1 MWRLEDGGWWP
12 GCCIRTGPLRRTPPV
27 TQNSS
32 YPRHLVSA
40 LLALSLTLPACARER
55 SPPAAGTTPPT
66 AAGQVY
72 TQTEASPD
80 GIGKVYEGREIS
92 FVMGHLGAG
101 WLERPTRE
109 AEERT
114 DLLLDN
120 LPLEADDVIADIGA
134 GTGYFSLPIA
144 ARVPKG
150 RVLAVDIQQEM
161 LDIIANRTKSAG
173 IRNVEPLLATETD
186 PRLPPGGVDLVLLVD
201 AYHEFSHPRE
211 VMTGIVKGLRSGGRL
226 VLIEYRGEDPSVPI
240 LTLHKMTQAQARKE
254 MTAVGL
260 AWVET
265 KDVLPQQHF
274 MVFRKP

>member
-1 MWRLEDGGWWP
+1 MP
-12 GCCIRTGPLRRTPPV
+12 QHSHCPPL
-27 TQNSS
+27 
-32 YPRHLVSA
+32 LVSA
-40 LLALSLTLPACARER
+40 LLALSLTLPACARDH
-55 SPPAAGTTPPT
+55 SPPAAAP
-66 AAGQVY
+66 GQVY

-120 LPLEADDVIADIGA
+120 LPLADDDVVADIGA

-274 MVFRKP
+274 MIFRKP